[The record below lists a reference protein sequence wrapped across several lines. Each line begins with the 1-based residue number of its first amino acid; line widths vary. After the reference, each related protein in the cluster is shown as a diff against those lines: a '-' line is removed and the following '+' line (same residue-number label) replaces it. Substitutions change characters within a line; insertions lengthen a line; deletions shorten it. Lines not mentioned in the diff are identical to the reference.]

1 MSRHKRSLNSMNI
14 KYFAVLLSNNKHVT
28 SNQQDSTA
36 KLAVIIKKTY
46 NALSHFISSKVRYV
60 QKLYAI

>member
-1 MSRHKRSLNSMNI
+1 MNI